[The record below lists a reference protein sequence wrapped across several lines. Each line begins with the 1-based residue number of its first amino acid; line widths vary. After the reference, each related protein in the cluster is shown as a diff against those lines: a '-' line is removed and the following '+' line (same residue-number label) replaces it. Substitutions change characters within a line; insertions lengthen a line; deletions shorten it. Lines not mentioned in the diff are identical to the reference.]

1 MRHLK
6 TLPPARPVSGL
17 YVEANQIIIFM
28 AIVLGDDDGKIDT
41 WRSWV
46 HCIRRDFKIP
56 FV

>member
-17 YVEANQIIIFM
+17 YVEANKIIILM

-46 HCIRRDFKIP
+46 HCIRI
-56 FV
+56 